1 MPHLLPSQGPSF
13 SLLMGG
19 ENAGKSIWGWT
30 YLSAWTAQREQMS
43 RGRQVGRVW
52 SHPLPFFCEVEMQD
66 DLGASWLGIREI
78 LVSISISGVPSLLQ
92 YEMPKEVQKKVLS

>member
-43 RGRQVGRVW
+43 RGRQVGRVC
-52 SHPLPFFCEVEMQD
+52 SHPLPFFCEVGMQD